1 MATGE
6 PPLVIITTNE
16 ERSLPDAFLRR
27 CLVLHMGLPKA
38 KEALIARLVT
48 RAAAHFE
55 GRREI
60 SFDKEVATKAAE
72 LLWTDRAQA
81 EREHWRPLP
90 GQAEYLDLVR
100 AVVTLAPDD
109 VTKQAEL
116 LDEVARFAL
125 RKHPGATA

>member
-1 MATGE
+1 
-6 PPLVIITTNE
+6 LVIITTNE

-27 CLVLHMGLPKA
+27 CLVLHMGLPKDKDTLVA
-38 KEALIARLVT
+38 HLVT

-55 GRREI
+55 KRPDFT
-60 SFDKEVATKAAE
+60 FDKSVATQAAE
-72 LLWTDRAQA
+72 LLWTDRVQA

-100 AVVTLAPDD
+100 AVITLAPSD
-109 VTKQAEL
+109 VKKQAEL
-116 LDEVARFAL
+116 LGEVARFAL